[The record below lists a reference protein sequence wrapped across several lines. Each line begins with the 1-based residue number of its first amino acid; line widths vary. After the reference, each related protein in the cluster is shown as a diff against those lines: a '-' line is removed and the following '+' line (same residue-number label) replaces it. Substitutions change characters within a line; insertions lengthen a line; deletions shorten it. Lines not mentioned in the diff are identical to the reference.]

1 MGPNHEPLIEKD
13 APMPPQTESRVNQI
27 TASPMPPPGPMVETL
42 MARMVEMFSF
52 ASSIETTRP
61 EMKVT
66 SHGWVLKNSR
76 CIRMEARRSSGFL
89 WILRSAGDKPCLWV
103 AHKDADAGT
112 GDDRAVDVGQDV
124 EEVDPRDARE
134 DSNHERLDKGDV
146 R

>member
-1 MGPNHEPLIEKD
+1 
-13 APMPPQTESRVNQI
+13 MPPQTESRVNQI

-66 SHGWVLKNSR
+66 SNGWVLKNSR

-89 WILRSAGDKPCLWV
+89 
-103 AHKDADAGT
+103 
-112 GDDRAVDVGQDV
+112 
-124 EEVDPRDARE
+124 
-134 DSNHERLDKGDV
+134 
-146 R
+146 